1 MAEEA
6 LGITEI
12 SVAGFKSIEKG
23 SIEIRPLTILAGAN
37 SSGKSSI
44 IQPMLLMKQTLD
56 DTTDPGPLRLDG
68 PHVHFTKYEQF
79 LHKTGVDRQQV
90 LTVGYEFSE
99 QLRVNCEFTFST
111 AEQVQQRNI
120 ELTKMKVVDIAGA
133 TYEMTPQ
140 MTRDDLARIIPKDYF
155 SMFRTYIERFEQI
168 ANANAEDEI
177 VVGVEVNPSRCFLFV
192 NVFNRK
198 DRNEGVRIDSV
209 FTIPLLPIAMI
220 RDAIKKL
227 IHVPGL
233 RGNPQRGYQFTPV
246 RGPEYSGFF
255 QNYTASLLWRWQE
268 EGNDNLKEVRENLT
282 SLGLTNWVKAE
293 RVDDVKVRL
302 TVDRLPV
309 SSGTTSKDD
318 SVDIAD
324 VGFGVSQVLPVLVA
338 LAVAEPGQMVYIEQP
353 ELHLHPRAQVA
364 MAEVLSDAVKRGV
377 RVVVETHSPLL
388 LQGVM
393 TLIAEDKLESD
404 KVVLHWFRR
413 TEEGKTKITPGS
425 LDENGAYGDWPEDFA
440 DVELGIQGRYLDA
453 VAEREMVV

>member
-1 MAEEA
+1 MAEERP
-6 LGITEI
+6 GITEI

-23 SIEIRPLTILAGAN
+23 SIQIRPLTILAGAN

-44 IQPMLLMKQTLD
+44 MQPMLLMKQTLD
-56 DTTDPGPLRLDG
+56 DTSDPGPLRLDG

-90 LTVGYEFSE
+90 LTAGYEFNE
-99 QLRVNCEFTFST
+99 QLRVNCEFMFST

-140 MTRDDLARIIPKDYF
+140 MTRDDLVRIIPKDYF
-155 SMFRTYIERFEQI
+155 SIFRTYIERFEKI

-177 VVGVEVNPSRCFLFV
+177 DVGVEVNPSRCFLFV

-209 FTIPLLPIAMI
+209 ITFPLLPIAMI
-220 RDAIKKL
+220 QDAIKKL

-246 RGPEYSGFF
+246 QGPIYSGFF
-255 QNYTASLLWRWQE
+255 QNYTASLIWRWQE
-268 EGNDNLKEVRENLT
+268 EEDSRLKVIRENLT
-282 SLGLTNWVKAE
+282 RLGLTKWVKAE
-293 RVDDVKVRL
+293 RIDDVSVNLKVG
-302 TVDRLPV
+302 RLPV
-309 SSGTTSKDD
+309 NSGTASEKDV
-318 SVDIAD
+318 VDIAD

-338 LAVAEPGQMVYIEQP
+338 LAVANPGQMVYIEQP

-364 MAEVLSDAVKRGV
+364 LAEVLAGAVKRGV

-404 KVVLHWFRR
+404 KVILHWFRR

-425 LDENGAYGDWPEDFA
+425 LDENGAYGDWPEDFMEA
-440 DVELGIQGRYLDA
+440 EMAIQGRYLDA
-453 VAEREMVV
+453 VAERELAV